1 MNFWQMKV
9 GVKTGIWNSNSKM
22 NEAFDTSNSGAAE
35 THRGMDR
42 DSLFLKAVLKFA
54 SIDGEIDVRIKN
66 LSAGGL
72 MAETPTRV
80 VRGEK
85 VEINL
90 RNVGWISGNVA
101 WITEGR
107 MGIAFDHPIDPL
119 IVRKPV
125 GHNNDDIPLYLQKLN
140 QQQLQQTK
148 NLRRV

>member
-1 MNFWQMKV
+1 
-9 GVKTGIWNSNSKM
+9 M
-22 NEAFDTSNSGAAE
+22 NEAFDIANGNASE

-42 DSLFLKAVLKFA
+42 DSLFLNAVLKFA
-54 SIDGEIDVRIKN
+54 SIDQENSVRIKN

-72 MAETPTRV
+72 MAETPVRV
-80 VRGEK
+80 SRGEK

-107 MGIAFDHPIDPL
+107 MGIAFDHPIDPI

-125 GHNNDDIPLYLQKLN
+125 GQNNGEIPPYLQKLN
-140 QQQLQQTK
+140 LQHAKKPT

>member
-1 MNFWQMKV
+1 
-9 GVKTGIWNSNSKM
+9 M

-72 MAETPTRV
+72 MAETAVRV

-125 GHNNDDIPLYLQKLN
+125 GHNNGEIPLYLQRLN
-140 QQQLQQTK
+140 QQQIKQTK

>member
-1 MNFWQMKV
+1 
-9 GVKTGIWNSNSKM
+9 M
-22 NEAFDTSNSGAAE
+22 NEAFDTSDGNPPE

-42 DSLFLKAVLKFA
+42 DSLFLNAVLKFA
-54 SIDGEIDVRIKN
+54 SNPQQHDVRIKN

-72 MAETPTRV
+72 MAETPARV

-85 VEINL
+85 VEVNL

-107 MGIAFDHPIDPL
+107 MGIAFDHPIDPM

-125 GHNNDDIPLYLQKLN
+125 GQSNVEVPAYLQKLN
-140 QQQLQQTK
+140 QQQAKQIR

>member
-1 MNFWQMKV
+1 
-9 GVKTGIWNSNSKM
+9 M
-22 NEAFDTSNSGAAE
+22 NEAFDLNSGNASE

-42 DSLFLKAVLKFA
+42 DSLFLNAVLKFA
-54 SIDGEIDVRIKN
+54 SIGQENAVRIKN

-72 MAETPTRV
+72 MAETPIRV
-80 VRGEK
+80 ARGEK

-107 MGIAFDHPIDPL
+107 MGIAFDHPIDPM

-125 GHNNDDIPLYLQKLN
+125 GQNNGDIPPYLHKLN
-140 QQQLQQTK
+140 LQQAKKTGI
-148 NLRRV
+148 LRRV

>member
-1 MNFWQMKV
+1 MK
-9 GVKTGIWNSNSKM
+9 
-22 NEAFDTSNSGAAE
+22 EAFDIGSGNASE

-42 DSLFLKAVLKFA
+42 DSLFLNAVLKFA
-54 SIDGEIDVRIKN
+54 SVAQENDVRIKN

-72 MAETPTRV
+72 MAETPIRV
-80 VRGEK
+80 ARGEK

-90 RNVGWISGNVA
+90 RNVGWISGSVA

-107 MGIAFDHPIDPL
+107 MGIAFDHPIDPM

-125 GHNNDDIPLYLQKLN
+125 GQNNPEIPSYLHKLN
-140 QQQLQQTK
+140 LQQAKKTS

>member
-1 MNFWQMKV
+1 
-9 GVKTGIWNSNSKM
+9 M
-22 NEAFDTSNSGAAE
+22 NEAFDMNNGGAAE

-54 SIDGEIDVRIKN
+54 SIEGEIDVRIKN

-72 MAETPTRV
+72 MAETPIRV

-107 MGIAFDHPIDPL
+107 MGIAFDHPIDPMV
-119 IVRKPV
+119 VRKPV
-125 GHNNDDIPLYLQKLN
+125 GQNNGEIPQYLQKLN
-140 QQQLQQTK
+140 QQQAHQTK